1 MLRVLILST
10 DLQRGGLPLRLAK
23 LALHIKN
30 AGVEPIVGC
39 LAPPGPLSHEL
50 AQQGVTTFSCDAAGA
65 LDVRCLLRLAGHIRR
80 FDPDVIHASLFH
92 ANLTARLVGRLDRAR
107 PIITSTV
114 TIEIERPLHR
124 LLESLTGG
132 LSNVHVA
139 NSEAVA
145 AHLRDDLG
153 FARDRV
159 VVVPNAIDFEEMD
172 AAPEASRAVLG
183 LDENRPLIV
192 WAGRMDPVKNLPT
205 FVEVIARVRRQTNV
219 QALLLGDGPARLAM
233 EQEVVARGLTGAVHF
248 AGWSLDVV
256 RWLKCADA
264 LLFPSLTE
272 GCPNVVLE
280 AIACR
285 CPIVAGDIPS
295 CRELIRDGV
304 DGLLRAPTDAGALAD
319 ALTSV
324 FCDRAKARER
334 AEAAHSRTRP
344 RHELSTVVGQWL
356 RLYRCAVGMVG

>member
-23 LALHIKN
+23 LALHIRR
-30 AGVEPIVGC
+30 AGVEPIIGC

-50 AQQGVTTFSCDAAGA
+50 ARQGVTTFSCNAAGPFDA
-65 LDVRCLLRLAGHIRR
+65 RCLLRLAEHVRA

-92 ANLTARLVGRLDRAR
+92 ANLAARLVGRLDRAR

-124 LLESLTGG
+124 FFESITAGF
-132 LSNVHVA
+132 SDVHVA

-153 FARDRV
+153 VAGDRV
-159 VVVPNAIDFEEMD
+159 VVIPNAIDFKEMD
-172 AAPEASRAVLG
+172 AAPAASRAALG
-183 LDENRPLIV
+183 LDESRPLIL

-205 FVEVIARVRRQTNV
+205 FVEVIARLRRRTDV
-219 QALLLGDGPARLAM
+219 QALLLGDGPVRPAM
-233 EQEVVARGLTGAVHF
+233 EREVVAKGLTGAVRF
-248 AGWSLDVV
+248 AGWSPDVA
-256 RWLKCADA
+256 RWLKCADV
-264 LLFPSLTE
+264 LLFPSFTE

-285 CPIVAGDIPS
+285 CPIVASDIPS
-295 CRELIRDGV
+295 CRELVRNGI
-304 DGLLRAPTDAGALAD
+304 DGLLRPPTDAGALTD
-319 ALTSV
+319 ALTCV
-324 FCDRAKARER
+324 LCDRAKARAR
-334 AEAAHSRTRP
+334 ADAALLRIRAQ
-344 RHELSTVVGQWL
+344 HELSTVVGQWL
-356 RLYRCAVGMVG
+356 RLYGDSVGTVG